1 MSSDLLRTSSSIVIQ
16 LKSHST
22 CIWNVTNIQPGR
34 CYIKQ
39 HTYIYTMS
47 INREKQM
54 TIARSA
60 TKFYTPLL
68 IPNLSVLLQQSNLQV
83 FHTYYIFTYQIDD
96 HNDELR

>member
-1 MSSDLLRTSSSIVIQ
+1 
-16 LKSHST
+16 
-22 CIWNVTNIQPGR
+22 
-34 CYIKQ
+34 
-39 HTYIYTMS
+39 MS

-54 TIARSA
+54 TLARSA

-96 HNDELR
+96 HNDESR